1 MNHCNFFTPSVATR
15 SEDER
20 KKSIYSENLMGVYVI
35 GTMLQNYI
43 ASVIKHK
50 KETSKTERYTQ
61 NKLEETSK
69 SVEKLLRPTVKFL
82 KSVGALETMERDI
95 LKYHDIVDEVFW
107 MDEKDIKR
115 IAGLIGKLKREKE
128 TAVDG

>member
-1 MNHCNFFTPSVATR
+1 MNHCNSFTPSIATR
-15 SEDER
+15 SEEER
-20 KKSIYSENLMGVYVI
+20 KKSIYSENLMGIYVI
-35 GTMLQNYI
+35 GTMLNNYI

-50 KETSKTERYTQ
+50 SETSKNERYTQ

-82 KSVGALETMERDI
+82 KSVGALEPMERDI

-115 IAGLIGKLKREKE
+115 ISGLITKLKREK
-128 TAVDG
+128 TIDA